1 MAKETVKTGQIVHKS
16 GIYKTG
22 RAKTPEIALT
32 SGDRVP
38 PVAGKKAT
46 VVLVRETKKGSR
58 PL

>member
-1 MAKETVKTGQIVHKS
+1 MAKKTVKTGQIVHKS

-46 VVLVRETKKGSR
+46 VVLVRETKKGK
-58 PL
+58 